1 MFPRLALLSTG
12 VRAARRQDNSRQ
24 SPAWNWDHEL
34 GNSVPTRLYSL
45 PTVFQQ
51 ASSLNMGSV
60 KVMPETREVFQLT
73 QLERIGPKG
82 YLRYIFPFQ
91 LEANY
96 EIDEVERILQVGYD
110 ALCRRIPEV
119 ACEAI
124 PDTNTTQ
131 KGVMKFQLLEKG
143 SGTRLAVRD
152 LRKSYQPTYAQLKSS
167 SFPVASFDADTF
179 CSRSVWPSPGEK
191 LPISLV
197 QANFIQGGLI
207 LSWCILHMAG
217 DGTSFQTWTK
227 VWAEECRRAQGLEI
241 LQPFELA
248 DAICKDR
255 ESVMKAS
262 GRNKGN
268 IEDHPEYTLLPFTPP
283 GAPPKMVSP
292 NHRGQVF
299 YFSPESLKALKA
311 EASPCNATKPS
322 DQKWISTNDALSA
335 LLWRT
340 VMAVQSPLESLE
352 GDPVSLFNI
361 AIDGRLRTSPQ
372 IHPETLGC
380 FLEYVAVSA
389 PIRRMLSTSNLADL
403 AVQIRKALL
412 RAGSQFTDDVV
423 SLVEKVEDVDRL
435 FPTAFLDVPGNN
447 CILTSWI
454 DFKIYDLA
462 WGPLLGTI
470 GAIRTPHVGCINGL
484 QVVFPVL
491 PDGGIEILVGVEES
505 CLDKLLN
512 EPLFTRFGVAR

>member
-1 MFPRLALLSTG
+1 
-12 VRAARRQDNSRQ
+12 
-24 SPAWNWDHEL
+24 
-34 GNSVPTRLYSL
+34 
-45 PTVFQQ
+45 
-51 ASSLNMGSV
+51 MGSITTISD
-60 KVMPETREVFQLT
+60 TREVFQLT

-82 YLRYIFPFQ
+82 YLRYVFPFE
-91 LEANY
+91 LAANY
-96 EIDEVERILQVGYD
+96 DIDEVARVLKAGYD
-110 ALCRRIPEV
+110 ALSQRIPEV

-124 PDTNTTQ
+124 PDTDTTQ
-131 KGVMKFQLLEKG
+131 KGVMKFQLMEKG
-143 SGTRLAVRD
+143 SGTHIAVKD
-152 LRKSYQPTYAQLKSS
+152 LRSSYQPTYAELKSK
-167 SFPVASFDADTF
+167 SFPVSSFDADTF
-179 CSRSVWPSPGEK
+179 CPRSVWPSPGER
-191 LPISLV
+191 LPISLI
-197 QANFIQGGLI
+197 QANFIQGGLV

-217 DGTSFQTWTK
+217 DGTSFHTWTK
-227 VWAEECRRAQGLEI
+227 VWAEECRRAQGLDI
-241 LQPFELA
+241 PQPVQLA

-255 ESVMKAS
+255 ELVMKSS

-268 IEDHPEYTLLPFTPP
+268 IEDHPEWTLLPFTPP

-292 NHRGQVF
+292 HHRGQVF
-299 YFSPESLKALKA
+299 YFSPESLEALKA
-311 EASPCNATKPS
+311 EASPSNATEQS
-322 DQKWISTNDALSA
+322 DQEWISTNDALSA

-352 GDPVSLFNI
+352 GDPVSIFNI

-389 PIRRMLSTSNLADL
+389 PIRKMLSTPNIADL
-403 AVQIRKALL
+403 AVQIRKAVL
-412 RAGSQFTDDVV
+412 RADDQFSDDIV

-435 FPTAFLDVPGNN
+435 VPTAFLDVPGKN

-454 DFKIYDLA
+454 NFKIYDLT

-470 GAIRTPHVGCINGL
+470 DAIRTPHVGCINGL

-505 CLDKLLN
+505 CLGRLLN
-512 EPLFTRFGVAR
+512 DPLFTRFGVAR